1 MHPISIFRLCLAS
14 VLALGLVLAA
24 GAAMAA
30 SDAALRA
37 ARDAAAP
44 GECDIAPSAAQLGR
58 IRKAELPDGGGTLYL
73 VPCRS
78 TAFDIVSVAVLE
90 RSARLRA
97 LVFPDPGFARKDGW
111 GTARMAR
118 IGVTDTL
125 LSPTIAPGSA
135 TLTSSARIPPG
146 MGSGVITKSYRID
159 GGQPELLRYAI
170 VLDGRAPIV
179 LWQSR

>member
-1 MHPISIFRLCLAS
+1 MPPISTFRPYLAS
-14 VLALGLVLAA
+14 VLVLGLMLAV
-24 GAAMAA
+24 GPAMAA

-37 ARDAAAP
+37 ARDAVAP
-44 GECDIAPSAAQLGR
+44 GECDIARSDAQFGR

-90 RSARLRA
+90 RGGRLRA
-97 LVFPDPGFARKDGW
+97 LVFPDPGFARVDGW
-111 GTARMAR
+111 ETARMTR

-125 LSPTIAPGSA
+125 LSPTIAPGDA
-135 TLTSSARIPPG
+135 TLTSTERIPPG

-159 GGQPELLRYAI
+159 SGQPELLR
-170 VLDGRAPIV
+170 
-179 LWQSR
+179 